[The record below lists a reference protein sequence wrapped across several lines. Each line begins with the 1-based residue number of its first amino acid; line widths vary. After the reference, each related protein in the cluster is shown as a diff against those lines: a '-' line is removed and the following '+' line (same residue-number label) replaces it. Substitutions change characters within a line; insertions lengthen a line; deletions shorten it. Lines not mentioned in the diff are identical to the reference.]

1 MVFVPWSIGAGAVPS
16 NAVCAAGYTGAGTAN
31 SPCAAANGPCQSLSD
46 GGCWQYRTFDTKGN
60 VTVYLV
66 RAQAP
71 SY

>member
-16 NAVCAAGYTGAGTAN
+16 NAICAAGYRGGGTAN
-31 SPCAAANGPCQSLSD
+31 SPCIAANGPASRCSMAAA
-46 GGCWQYRTFDTKGN
+46 GNTATFDSQGN
-60 VTVYLV
+60 VTVYLD